1 MMTLDQLNKHAD
13 TLDTDGM
20 ISEHSL
26 VIPEGEVVVPDEILG
41 KICGIYKKVRPFLEL
56 IANLFFLPKKWR
68 TPILSFML
76 VLDGL
81 CPSEPVE

>member
-1 MMTLDQLNKHAD
+1 MYTFDQLNAHAD

-26 VIPEGEVVVPDEILG
+26 VTPEGAKATPDEIMV
-41 KICGIYKKVRPFLEL
+41 KVCAIYNKVRPFLEL
-56 IANLFFLPKKWR
+56 VASLWFLPKKWR

-81 CPSEPVE
+81 CPAE

>member
-1 MMTLDQLNKHAD
+1 MLTFDQLNKHAD

-20 ISEHSL
+20 VSEHSL
-26 VIPEGEVVVPDEILG
+26 MTTEGVALAPDEVMG

-56 IANLFFLPKKWR
+56 AANLFFLPKKWR

-81 CPSEPVE
+81 CPTE